1 MDARLF
7 VKRNVSTILT
17 GLGNIGVIATTIAA
31 VKAEMEDGAE
41 FYILEMPFEPS
52 VDYEEY

>member
-31 VKAEMEDGAE
+31 VKAEMEDGTE